1 MNFSWET
8 KSADSDT
15 GASPSGIPMTPF
27 KTLSDRLS
35 AVLSDEAGYVKECV
49 KDLLSDNPS
58 YAGKDT
64 YLEDLAYLLTIAGD
78 YDRDDV
84 VGRHMELFKRESADN
99 FRDYNGQPEY
109 EITRLPDLPGIRGD
123 LYDLLDGIL
132 YQSKLSREWFYLI
145 YHLVELM
152 PYSDADKEDFKN
164 SFADAVYEATVLEV
178 GQDSPVFGVFA
189 EGMSFDE
196 VLNSLDVPMDVLELD
211 SNTLGYRVALKRLA
225 VLLANRFEGEYGYN
239 PLEKGS
245 RPEPPFGVGTDNP
258 FGGSADNPFAPMQEG
273 FTGGGYVPQASPFAS
288 TQDAFGKSN
297 PFASTQ
303 GAFGKSN
310 PFASTQGAFEC
321 SVSFGRPR
329 FSFLGSHRF

>member
-8 KSADSDT
+8 KSEDSDM

-58 YAGKDT
+58 YAGKDA

-211 SNTLGYRVALKRLA
+211 SNTLEYRVELKRLA

-239 PLEKGS
+239 PLEKGN
-245 RPEPPFGVGTDNP
+245 RPEPPFGGT
-258 FGGSADNPFAPMQEG
+258 DNPFAPMQEG

-310 PFASTQGAFEC
+310 PFASTQGAFGKPNKPFEY

-329 FSFLGSHRF
+329 LSFLGLHRF

>member
-15 GASPSGIPMTPF
+15 GASNSGIPMTPF

-49 KDLLSDNPS
+49 KDLLRDNPS
-58 YAGKDT
+58 YAGKDA

-84 VGRHMELFKRESADN
+84 VGRHVELFKRESADN

-211 SNTLGYRVALKRLA
+211 SNTLEYRVALKRLA

-245 RPEPPFGVGTDNP
+245 RPEPSFDAATDNPFGVGTDNP
-258 FGGSADNPFAPMQEG
+258 FAPMQGG
-273 FTGGGYVPQASPFAS
+273 FTGGGFVPQASPFAS
-288 TQDAFGKSN
+288 TQYAFGKSN

-310 PFASTQGAFEC
+310 KPFEY

-329 FSFLGSHRF
+329 FSFLGLHRF

>member
-15 GASPSGIPMTPF
+15 GASNSGIPMTPF

-109 EITRLPDLPGIRGD
+109 EITRLPDLPGIGGD
-123 LYDLLDGIL
+123 LDDLLDGIL

-196 VLNSLDVPMDVLELD
+196 VLNRLDVPMDVLEL
-211 SNTLGYRVALKRLA
+211 SLI
-225 VLLANRFEGEYGYN
+225 
-239 PLEKGS
+239 
-245 RPEPPFGVGTDNP
+245 
-258 FGGSADNPFAPMQEG
+258 
-273 FTGGGYVPQASPFAS
+273 
-288 TQDAFGKSN
+288 
-297 PFASTQ
+297 
-303 GAFGKSN
+303 
-310 PFASTQGAFEC
+310 
-321 SVSFGRPR
+321 
-329 FSFLGSHRF
+329 HI

>member
-35 AVLSDEAGYVKECV
+35 AVLSDEAGYVRECV
-49 KDLLSDNPS
+49 KDMLSDNPS
-58 YAGKDT
+58 YAGKDA

-164 SFADAVYEATVLEV
+164 SFADAVYEATVGEV
-178 GQDSPVFGVFA
+178 GLDSPVFGVFA

-211 SNTLGYRVALKRLA
+211 SNTLEYRVALKRLA

-245 RPEPPFGVGTDNP
+245 RPEPSFGGTDNP
-258 FGGSADNPFAPMQEG
+258 FGGGTDNPFAPMQEG

-288 TQDAFGKSN
+288 TQGAFGKPN

-303 GAFGKSN
+303 GAFGKPNQS
-310 PFASTQGAFEC
+310 FEC